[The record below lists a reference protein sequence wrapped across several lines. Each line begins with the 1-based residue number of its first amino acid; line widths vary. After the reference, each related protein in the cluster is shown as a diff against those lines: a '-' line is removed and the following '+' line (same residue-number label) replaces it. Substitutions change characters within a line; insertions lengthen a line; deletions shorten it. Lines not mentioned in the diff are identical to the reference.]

1 MKKLHTS
8 CTRFRSIP
16 ATDAG
21 LTSTRFTSL
30 LGLCAAL
37 FAAPPGVAQA
47 QPEAA
52 PSDSAAAD
60 TAAEEAA
67 PAEPAPA
74 EPAPVEPAP
83 VEPGP
88 VEPAPVEPAPVDTI
102 AEEAA
107 TEPAPADTIAE
118 EAATEPAAAAPE
130 AEAAAE
136 TPAEAEPPAEAPA
149 ESAGTSG
156 SVDQDDMF
164 AALKGAEFALAL
176 GYGGL
181 FSDTLGN
188 TNPLGMGIGLT
199 GGAEF
204 GQDSPVANIY
214 IGGRALYYAGDSE
227 ELPTGTFG
235 MNSWLLAVDVAYGID
250 VYEGV
255 RVRPGLAGG
264 IMLQRQDGP
273 VPFAGYG
280 VGAIAG
286 SGKSDHYVTYLAP
299 GASARWLVPDVP
311 YLFVGADA
319 RFSLQLG
326 DSDRPG
332 AEFFALVGA
341 KI

>member
-8 CTRFRSIP
+8 CTRYRSIP
-16 ATDAG
+16 ATGAG

-37 FAAPPGVAQA
+37 FAAHPGVAQA

-83 VEPGP
+83 VEPAP
-88 VEPAPVEPAPVDTI
+88 VAPAPVEPAPV
-102 AEEAA
+102 
-107 TEPAPADTIAE
+107 DTIAE